1 GRHVFLATGPTDM
14 RKSFNGLSG
23 IGRNDM
29 KGDPVRGDL
38 FVFCNRLRN
47 RLKVLVYDDSGA
59 WGLAKRL
66 EQGTFDGPRLTGAE
80 RRLEYSEERLTLLLG
95 GLDAEDLRA
104 RKWRRRKDESPPVI
118 AKRILHFSISKPNGV
133 HASGRRTPQRT

>member
-1 GRHVFLATGPTDM
+1 M

-23 IGRNDM
+23 IVRNDM
-29 KGDPVRGDL
+29 EGDPVQGDL

-59 WGLAKRL
+59 WVLAKRL
-66 EQGTFDGPRLTGAE
+66 EKGTFNWPRLTGAE
-80 RRLEYSEERLTLLLG
+80 RRLEYSEEQLTLLLG

-104 RKWRRRKDESPPVI
+104 RNWRRRKDE
-118 AKRILHFSISKPNGV
+118 
-133 HASGRRTPQRT
+133 